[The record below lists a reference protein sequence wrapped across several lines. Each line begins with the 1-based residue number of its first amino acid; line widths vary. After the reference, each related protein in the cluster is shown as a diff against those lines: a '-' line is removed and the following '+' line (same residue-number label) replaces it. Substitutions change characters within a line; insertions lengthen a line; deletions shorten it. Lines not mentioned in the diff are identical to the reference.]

1 MAIGMLFS
9 GLFSTMVT
17 ITMVT
22 RYYVN
27 KVLEDMLYM
36 DNVVSMNCCVASNM
50 AMYNMCTDPRVFSG
64 QNGLCFRGSETSLS

>member
-9 GLFSTMVT
+9 GFFSTMVT

-22 RYYVN
+22 YYVN
-27 KVLEDMLYM
+27 RVLENILYM

-64 QNGLCFRGSETSLS
+64 QNGLCFRGSETSLN